1 MAAPSFDLGFP
12 RRPAGSPAAPIDRP
26 LSAEPDAPAGGPP
39 SSARLASSIRPRQWQ
54 SQLIALLRRRLEQH
68 PQGTADV
75 LINAGPGAGKTLGAL
90 LSFERLQ
97 REERLSRL
105 LVFCHRSSIAEQ
117 WLASAGRLGL
127 RLQEWQGGL
136 DLAAL
141 DGADGLLITYQA
153 AGRNLEALEAQLQ
166 QAGWGPWLAI
176 ADEVHHLGLD
186 PEEPE
191 ATAWG
196 HAFSRLSG
204 SARLRLGLTG
214 TPFRADNLAFCA
226 ARRVRVLEGGEWV
239 EHIVADLN
247 VEPRQLILAGDVRPL
262 EFRFQDGWVDHGRQA
277 ELLESGETVPV
288 GEVERSPLSQEQRES
303 WRARNLRRAIQ
314 LGDSSSIA
322 LRLLLN
328 ARRRLETVRRRHP
341 EAGGLV
347 IARNIAHARRVCG
360 LLEEE
365 GDRVLLVHS
374 QDPEAADRMTAFK
387 AGQADWLVSIDMC
400 AEGFDAP
407 RLRVVAYMTTVVT
420 RTRFVQAITRA
431 VRIDGDRA
439 GLEAVPRHPS
449 YVFAPADPLLMQMA
463 RTWSLSEPYVL
474 RQRQIEGSEDAMPGT
489 ARAGSLPLQAVEDEA
504 AGMIHVRG
512 PQLPHFVM
520 QR

>member
-1 MAAPSFDLGFP
+1 MPPLSFDLHVP
-12 RRPAGSPAAPIDRP
+12 RRPQRP
-26 LSAEPDAPAGGPP
+26 LP
-39 SSARLASSIRPRQWQ
+39 LLQPRHWQ
-54 SQLIALLRRRLEQH
+54 TQLIQLLQRRLQRPGSH
-68 PQGTADV
+68 DV

-97 REERLSRL
+97 RQGQLRRF
-105 LVFCHRSSIAEQ
+105 LVFCHRSSIASQ
-117 WLASAGRLGL
+117 WLQAAE
-127 RLQEWQGGL
+127 RLQLQLREWQLGEPDHDPWGE
-136 DLAAL
+136 
-141 DGADGLLITYQA
+141 ADGLLITYQA
-153 AGRNLEALEAQLQ
+153 AGRNLQALLPQLQ
-166 QAGWGPWLAI
+166 ACREDAWLAI

-196 HAFSRLSG
+196 HAFSRLTAG
-204 SARLRLGLTG
+204 ARLRLGLTG

-226 ARRVRVLEGGEWV
+226 ARRIQVHDGEAWV
-239 EHIVADLN
+239 EQIAPDLSI
-247 VEPRQLILAGDVRPL
+247 EPRDLIVAGDVRPL
-262 EFRFQDGWVDHGRQA
+262 EFRFQDGWVDHGRHDQP
-277 ELLESGETVPV
+277 GDT
-288 GEVERSPLSQEQRES
+288 ERSPLSQEQRES
-303 WRARNLRRAIQ
+303 WRARNLRRAIR

-328 ARRRLETVRRRHP
+328 ARQRLEVVRRQHP

-347 IARNIAHARRVCG
+347 VARDIAHARRLCG

-374 QDPEAADRMTAFK
+374 QDNAAADHMQAFK
-387 AGQADWLVSIDMC
+387 AGSADWLVSIDMC

-407 RLRVVAYMTTVVT
+407 RLRVVAYLTTVVT

-431 VRIDGDRA
+431 VRMDAQRA
-439 GLEAVPRHPS
+439 AQEAVPRHPS
-449 YVFAPADPLLMQMA
+449 YVFAPADPLLLQYA

-474 RQRQIEGSEDAMPGT
+474 RPKAAEPEPTPAAGG
-489 ARAGSLPLQAVEDEA
+489 RAPALPLQAMEDG
-504 AGMIHVRG
+504 AGAVIRMRG
-512 PQLPHFVM
+512 PQLPNFVL